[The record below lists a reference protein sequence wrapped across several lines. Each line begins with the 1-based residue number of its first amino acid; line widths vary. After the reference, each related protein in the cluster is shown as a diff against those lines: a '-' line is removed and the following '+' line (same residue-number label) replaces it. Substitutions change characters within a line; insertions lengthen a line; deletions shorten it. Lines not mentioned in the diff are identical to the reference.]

1 MRQALQPSSAGI
13 YFRGVI
19 SGWSFLT
26 LLGGVVLLGSSV
38 QRLAGIGFGLLASP
52 GLVLLMGPV
61 QGVALVNCAGVVIG
75 VAGLATSWRQVRL
88 ATMVPLVAAAA
99 LTVPLGAW
107 LALRLPEPVL
117 LTAFGGLIT
126 AAVLLVLCGARIRA
140 LHGRGGAVA
149 AGAASG
155 FMNSAAGTGGPAL
168 SLYAVNAGWRAAE
181 FVPNAQFYGLVVNLM
196 SASVKG
202 LPQLTRPAWLLV
214 AGTMAAGIVLG
225 HLLAARTPEKGA
237 RRIILGLALAGGV
250 ATAAKGLWLLV

>member
-1 MRQALQPSSAGI
+1 MLT
-13 YFRGVI
+13 
-19 SGWSFLT
+19 GWPYLA
-26 LLGGVVLLGSSV
+26 LLGGTVLLGSSV
-38 QRLAGIGFGLLASP
+38 QRLAGIGFGMLAAP

-75 VAGLATSWRQVRL
+75 VAGLATSWPYVRL
-88 ATMVPLVAAAA
+88 RTMVPLVAAAA

-117 LTAFGGLIT
+117 LTGLGVLIT
-126 AAVLLVLCGARIRA
+126 AAVLLVICGARVRA
-140 LHGRGGAVA
+140 LHGRAGAVA

-155 FMNSAAGTGGPAL
+155 FMNSAAGSGGPAL
-168 SLYAVNAGWRAAE
+168 SLYAVNAGWTAGE

-196 SASVKG
+196 SAAAKG

-214 AGTMAAGIVLG
+214 AATMGTGIVLG

-250 ATAAKGLWLLV
+250 ATGAKGLWLLA

>member
-1 MRQALQPSSAGI
+1 ML
-13 YFRGVI
+13 
-19 SGWSFLT
+19 SGWPFLA
-26 LLGGVVLLGSSV
+26 LLGGTVLLGSSV

-75 VAGLATSWRQVRL
+75 IAGLATSWSRVHLR
-88 ATMVPLVAAAA
+88 TMIPLVAAAA

-117 LTAFGGLIT
+117 LTGFGALIT
-126 AAVLLVLCGARIRA
+126 VAVLLVICGARLKA

-168 SLYAVNAGWRAAE
+168 SLYAVNAGWTAGE
-181 FVPNAQFYGLVVNLM
+181 FVPNAQFYGLVVNFM
-196 SASVKG
+196 SAVAKG
-202 LPQLTRPAWLLV
+202 PPRLSGPAWLLV
-214 AGTMAAGIVLG
+214 AVTMGAGIVLG

-237 RRIILGLALAGGV
+237 RRIILGLALAGGL
-250 ATAAKGLWLLV
+250 ATGAKGLWLLN

>member
-1 MRQALQPSSAGI
+1 MLSS
-13 YFRGVI
+13 
-19 SGWSFLT
+19 WPFLA
-26 LLGGVVLLGSSV
+26 LLGGIVLLGASV

-52 GLVLLMGPV
+52 ALVLLMGPV

-75 VAGLATSWRQVRL
+75 IAGLATNWRQVRL
-88 ATMVPLVAAAA
+88 STMGPLVAAAA

-117 LTAFGGLIT
+117 LTGFGTLVT
-126 AAVLLVLCGARIRA
+126 VAVLLVIRGARVKA

-168 SLYAVNAGWRAAE
+168 SLYAVNAGWTAGE

-196 SASVKG
+196 SAAAKG
-202 LPQLTRPAWLLV
+202 LPQLDRPAWLLV
-214 AGTMAAGIVLG
+214 AVTMGAGLVVG
-225 HLLAARTPEKGA
+225 HLLAARTPERGA

-250 ATAAKGLWLLV
+250 ASAAKGLWLLV